1 MLPGLRQTL
10 VRLIYCKRPAVE
22 KEYYSYRCRNRYTAT
37 RDFRKT
43 IAEKKTE
50 RHLLKYLDKYLEKEI
65 ANVELKA
72 TQPKP
77 KPKVNINTLREKLP
91 RRRA

>member
-1 MLPGLRQTL
+1 M
-10 VRLIYCKRPAVE
+10 
-22 KEYYSYRCRNRYTAT
+22 
-37 RDFRKT
+37 
-43 IAEKKTE
+43 EKKTE